1 MVHGFLT
8 MDLFPHAPLARLVKL
23 GPIFFYLHILCPAK
37 MM

>member
-23 GPIFFYLHILCPAK
+23 GPIFFICISFALQK
-37 MM
+37 